1 MFLKGRFQNCTF
13 IEAMKYNFWNP
24 SEMIKKTEIPSLYSP
39 LLFRDIDISQLD
51 AEKNSRLII
60 ERVFS
65 FGTLNEIKR
74 VIEEYGK
81 EKVVDTLTR
90 LNYLDPKTLNF
101 VSVLFNKPKIEFQC
115 YVRKQSGPQLWN
127 S

>member
-1 MFLKGRFQNCTF
+1 
-13 IEAMKYNFWNP
+13 
-24 SEMIKKTEIPSLYSP
+24 MIKKTAITSLYSP
-39 LLFRDIDISQLD
+39 LLFWDIDTSKLD
-51 AEKNSRLII
+51 PEKNSRLII

-65 FGTLNEIKR
+65 LGTLNEIKK

-81 EKVVDTLTR
+81 EKVVDTLTC

-101 VSVLFNKPKIEFQC
+101 VSLLFNKTKNEFRC
-115 YVRKQSGPQLWN
+115 YVRRQSGPQLWN

>member
-1 MFLKGRFQNCTF
+1 
-13 IEAMKYNFWNP
+13 MKKILLITDIFNPTLFWDVDV
-24 SEMIKKTEIPSLYSP
+24 SSLN
-39 LLFRDIDISQLD
+39 

-65 FGTLNEIKR
+65 LGTIDEIKT
-74 VIEEYGK
+74 VIEYYGK
-81 EKVVDTLTR
+81 DRIVNTLES

-101 VSVLFNKPKIEFQC
+101 VSVLFDKPKNEFRC
-115 YVRKQSGPQLWN
+115 YVKRQSGPQLWN

>member
-1 MFLKGRFQNCTF
+1 MLKN
-13 IEAMKYNFWNP
+13 
-24 SEMIKKTEIPSLYSP
+24 TEITSLYSP
-39 LLFRDIDISQLD
+39 LLFWDIDTSKLH

-65 FGTLNEIKR
+65 FGTLDEIKR

-81 EKVVDTLTR
+81 ERVVDTLTR
-90 LNYLDPKTLNF
+90 LNYLDPKTLNL
-101 VSVLFNKPKIEFQC
+101 VCVLFKKNKNDFRC
-115 YVRKQSGPQLWN
+115 YARRQSGPQLWN